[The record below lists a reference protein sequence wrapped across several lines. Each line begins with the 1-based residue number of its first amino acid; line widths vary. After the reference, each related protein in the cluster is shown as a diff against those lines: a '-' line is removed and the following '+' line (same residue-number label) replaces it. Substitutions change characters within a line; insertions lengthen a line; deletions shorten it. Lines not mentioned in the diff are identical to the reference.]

1 MSYGYLSTVG
11 GNYGDKNV
19 FSNYVS
25 LFAPKL
31 NAL

>member
-1 MSYGYLSTVG
+1 MSYVYLSTVG